1 MIEGIQGYQ
10 NIPRAEVPRDEVGI
24 PGYQSGY
31 SIEQRQKVQQEFMAI
46 FYKELLKQA
55 FKPPNLTGTNNPNSI
70 GNTFSTDMFVEQ
82 MAKELAQSKS
92 FSANELFPGAIE
104 RKLVTE

>member
-1 MIEGIQGYQ
+1 MIEGIQSYSSQYQ
-10 NIPRAEVPRDEVGI
+10 AYVPYVAGL
-24 PGYQSGY
+24 
-31 SIEQRQKVQQEFMAI
+31 EQRQKVTQEFMAI

-55 FKPPNLTGTNNPNSI
+55 FKPPNLTGTDNPNSI

-82 MAKELAQSKS
+82 MALELARSKS